1 MLGSRDLPQCPPERI
16 FEADA
21 GLVPGNHDR
30 AFDDQGFHERVPMF
44 VVSLNHRN
52 RDSVF
57 ARASNYLLKKSNVE
71 LGASLPLAG
80 LKLPIHCALKSAV
93 ACSRHAVCSK
103 EKDRCCRTTVP
114 F

>member
-1 MLGSRDLPQCPPERI
+1 
-16 FEADA
+16 
-21 GLVPGNHDR
+21 VPGNHDR